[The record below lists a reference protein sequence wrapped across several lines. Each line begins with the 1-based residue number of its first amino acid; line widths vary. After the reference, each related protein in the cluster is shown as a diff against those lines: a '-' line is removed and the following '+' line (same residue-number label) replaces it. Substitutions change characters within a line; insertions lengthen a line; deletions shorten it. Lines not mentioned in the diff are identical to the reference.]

1 MRGLSH
7 VVTDETNFPRNGRR
21 KAELGLT
28 ILAVAWATL
37 CIAAMLAVGEGIRQG
52 VLKTAQNGNGNL
64 IYLTGGMATV
74 DHGAFHQGK
83 FLTLKMDDSEVVRA
97 LPDVKSVAPTA
108 KWKERITVGDRSSW
122 QEPLAV
128 TSEFQSMTNLV
139 PMAGGRWLNPLDQK
153 ETRKVVVLGY
163 ELAADLFNPN
173 EDFSWFAT
181 VTLQVN
187 PVGKKVKI
195 GNEEFIVVGVL
206 EKNSAQIEL
215 GDLINYSSFVP
226 LATWKRFHVNGEI
239 GGINVQ
245 PQADV
250 DREALAK
257 TIRQVI
263 ARKHGASVSDEQVVQ
278 VDDMFLKQ
286 KSMQQFLI
294 GLQSFLGIIG
304 FVTLAVAGVG
314 IANVMYATVKR
325 STRDIGVR
333 MAVGATPTAIRMHY
347 LVQSLLTMMMGG
359 AFGLAVTYALVS
371 AISSIPLEGNAF
383 YEQLGKPVPELSW
396 VVVAIVILTLVIIG
410 VASAWLPANRAA
422 KVSPLEALQS
432 E

>member
-1 MRGLSH
+1 MLLPMRQIFQ
-7 VVTDETNFPRNGRR
+7 EMA
-21 KAELGLT
+21 AEKLRLGLT

-83 FLTLKMDDSEVVRA
+83 FLTLKMDDSEIVRA

-187 PVGKKVKI
+187 PVGQKVKI
-195 GNEEFIVVGVL
+195 GNEEFTVVGVL

-257 TIRQVI
+257 TIMQVI

-359 AFGLAVTYALVS
+359 ALGLAVTYALVS

-396 VVVAIVILTLVIIG
+396 GVVAIVILTLVIIG

>member
-1 MRGLSH
+1 MLLPMRQIFQ
-7 VVTDETNFPRNGRR
+7 EMA
-21 KAELGLT
+21 AEKLRLGLT

-195 GNEEFIVVGVL
+195 GNEEFTVVGVL
-206 EKNSAQIEL
+206 EKNSAQIEQ

-263 ARKHGASVSDEQVVQ
+263 ARRHGASVSDEQVVQ

-359 AFGLAVTYALVS
+359 ALGLGVTYALVS

>member
-1 MRGLSH
+1 MLLPMRQIFQ
-7 VVTDETNFPRNGRR
+7 EMA
-21 KAELGLT
+21 AEKLRLGLT

-83 FLTLKMDDSEVVRA
+83 FLTLKMDDSEIVRA

-128 TSEFQSMTNLV
+128 RSEFQSMTNLV

-187 PVGKKVKI
+187 PVGEKVKI
-195 GNEEFIVVGVL
+195 GNEEFTVVGVL
-206 EKNSAQIEL
+206 EKNSAQIEQ

-359 AFGLAVTYALVS
+359 ALGLAVTYALVS

-396 VVVAIVILTLVIIG
+396 IVVAIVILTLVIIG

>member
-1 MRGLSH
+1 MLLPMRQIFQ
-7 VVTDETNFPRNGRR
+7 EMA
-21 KAELGLT
+21 AEKLRLGLT

-181 VTLQVN
+181 VTLQLN

-195 GNEEFIVVGVL
+195 GNEEFTVVGVL

-325 STRDIGVR
+325 STRDTGVR

-359 AFGLAVTYALVS
+359 ALGLGVTYALVS

>member
-1 MRGLSH
+1 MLLPMRQIFQ
-7 VVTDETNFPRNGRR
+7 EMA
-21 KAELGLT
+21 AEKLRLGLT

-83 FLTLKMDDSEVVRA
+83 FLTLKMDDSEIVRA

-187 PVGKKVKI
+187 PVGQKVKI
-195 GNEEFIVVGVL
+195 GNEEFTVVGVL
-206 EKNSAQIEL
+206 EKNSAQIEQ

-359 AFGLAVTYALVS
+359 ALGLAVTYALVS

-396 VVVAIVILTLVIIG
+396 VVVAIVILTLVVIG

>member
-1 MRGLSH
+1 MLLPMRQIFQ
-7 VVTDETNFPRNGRR
+7 EMA
-21 KAELGLT
+21 AEKLRLGLT

-195 GNEEFIVVGVL
+195 GNEEFTVVGVL
-206 EKNSAQIEL
+206 EKNSAQIEQ

-286 KSMQQFLI
+286 KSMRQFLI

-359 AFGLAVTYALVS
+359 ALGLGVTYALVS
-371 AISSIPLEGNAF
+371 AISSIPLEAMPFMNNW
-383 YEQLGKPVPELSW
+383 VNLS
-396 VVVAIVILTLVIIG
+396 LSCRGSL
-410 VASAWLPANRAA
+410 SRLSS
-422 KVSPLEALQS
+422 SP
-432 E
+432 

>member
-1 MRGLSH
+1 MLLPMRQIFQ
-7 VVTDETNFPRNGRR
+7 EMA
-21 KAELGLT
+21 AEKLRLGLT

-195 GNEEFIVVGVL
+195 GNEQFTVVGVL

-263 ARKHGASVSDEQVVQ
+263 ARKHGASVSDEQIVQ

>member
-1 MRGLSH
+1 MLLPMRQIFQ
-7 VVTDETNFPRNGRR
+7 EMA
-21 KAELGLT
+21 AEKLRLGLT

-83 FLTLKMDDSEVVRA
+83 FLTLEMDDSEVVRA

-195 GNEEFIVVGVL
+195 GNEEFSVVGVL

-359 AFGLAVTYALVS
+359 ALGLAVTYALVS

>member
-1 MRGLSH
+1 MLLPMRQIFQ
-7 VVTDETNFPRNGRR
+7 EMA
-21 KAELGLT
+21 AEKLRLGLT

-195 GNEEFIVVGVL
+195 GNEEFTVVGVL

-263 ARKHGASVSDEQVVQ
+263 APKHGASVSDEQIVQ

-333 MAVGATPTAIRMHY
+333 MAVGATQTAIRMHY

-359 AFGLAVTYALVS
+359 ALGLGVTYALVS

>member
-1 MRGLSH
+1 MLLPMRQIFQ
-7 VVTDETNFPRNGRR
+7 EMA
-21 KAELGLT
+21 AEKLRLGLT
-28 ILAVAWATL
+28 ILALAWATL

-195 GNEEFIVVGVL
+195 GNEEFTVVGVL

-263 ARKHGASVSDEQVVQ
+263 ARKHGASVNDEQVVQ

-325 STRDIGVR
+325 STRDIGAR

-359 AFGLAVTYALVS
+359 ALGLGVTYALVS

>member
-1 MRGLSH
+1 MLLPMRQILQ
-7 VVTDETNFPRNGRR
+7 EMA
-21 KAELGLT
+21 AEKLRLGLT

-187 PVGKKVKI
+187 PVGQKVKI
-195 GNEEFIVVGVL
+195 GNEEFTVVGVL

-263 ARKHGASVSDEQVVQ
+263 ARKHGASVSDEQIVQ

-333 MAVGATPTAIRMHY
+333 MAVGATPTAIHMHY

-359 AFGLAVTYALVS
+359 ALGLGVTYALVS

>member
-1 MRGLSH
+1 MLLPMRQIFQ
-7 VVTDETNFPRNGRR
+7 EMA
-21 KAELGLT
+21 AEKLRLGLT

-83 FLTLKMDDSEVVRA
+83 FLTLKMDDSEIVRA

-187 PVGKKVKI
+187 PVGQKVKI
-195 GNEEFIVVGVL
+195 GNEEFTVVGVL

-245 PQADV
+245 PQADA

-359 AFGLAVTYALVS
+359 ALGLVVTYALVS

>member
-1 MRGLSH
+1 MLLPMRQIFQ
-7 VVTDETNFPRNGRR
+7 EMA
-21 KAELGLT
+21 AEKLRLGLT

-83 FLTLKMDDSEVVRA
+83 FLTLKMDDSEIVRA

-139 PMAGGRWLNPLDQK
+139 AMAGGRWLNPLDQK

-187 PVGKKVKI
+187 PVGQKVKI
-195 GNEEFIVVGVL
+195 GNEEFTVVGVL
-206 EKNSAQIEL
+206 EKNSAQIEQ

-359 AFGLAVTYALVS
+359 ALGLAVTYALVS

>member
-1 MRGLSH
+1 MAR
-7 VVTDETNFPRNGRR
+7 
-21 KAELGLT
+21 
-28 ILAVAWATL
+28 AVSGHERVS
-37 CIAAMLAVGEGIRQG
+37 IHDQF
-52 VLKTAQNGNGNL
+52 
-64 IYLTGGMATV
+64 
-74 DHGAFHQGK
+74 GADG
-83 FLTLKMDDSEVVRA
+83 
-97 LPDVKSVAPTA
+97 
-108 KWKERITVGDRSSW
+108 
-122 QEPLAV
+122 
-128 TSEFQSMTNLV
+128 
-139 PMAGGRWLNPLDQK
+139 GGRWLNPLDQK

-195 GNEEFIVVGVL
+195 GNEEFTVVGVL

-347 LVQSLLTMMMGG
+347 LVQSLLTMLMGG
-359 AFGLAVTYALVS
+359 R
-371 AISSIPLEGNAF
+371 
-383 YEQLGKPVPELSW
+383 LG
-396 VVVAIVILTLVIIG
+396 
-410 VASAWLPANRAA
+410 
-422 KVSPLEALQS
+422 
-432 E
+432 

>member
-1 MRGLSH
+1 MLLPMRQIFQ
-7 VVTDETNFPRNGRR
+7 EMA
-21 KAELGLT
+21 AEKLRLGLT

-181 VTLQVN
+181 VTLQLN

-195 GNEEFIVVGVL
+195 GNEEFTVVGVL

-263 ARKHGASVSDEQVVQ
+263 ARKHGASVSDEQIVQ

-359 AFGLAVTYALVS
+359 ALGLGVTYALVL

>member
-1 MRGLSH
+1 MLLPMRQIFQ
-7 VVTDETNFPRNGRR
+7 EMA
-21 KAELGLT
+21 AEKLRLGLT

-187 PVGKKVKI
+187 SVGKKVKI
-195 GNEEFIVVGVL
+195 GNEEFTVVGVL

-359 AFGLAVTYALVS
+359 ALGLAVTYALVS

>member
-1 MRGLSH
+1 MLLPMRQIFQEMAVEKL
-7 VVTDETNFPRNGRR
+7 R
-21 KAELGLT
+21 LGLT

-195 GNEEFIVVGVL
+195 GNEEFTVVGVL

-359 AFGLAVTYALVS
+359 VLGLGVTYALVS

>member
-1 MRGLSH
+1 MLLPMRQIFQ
-7 VVTDETNFPRNGRR
+7 EMA
-21 KAELGLT
+21 AEKLRLGLT

-83 FLTLKMDDSEVVRA
+83 FLTLKMDDSEIVRA

-195 GNEEFIVVGVL
+195 GNEEFTVVGVL
-206 EKNSAQIEL
+206 EKNSAQIEQ

-304 FVTLAVAGVG
+304 FVTLAVSGVG

-359 AFGLAVTYALVS
+359 ALGLGVTYALVS

>member
-1 MRGLSH
+1 MLLPMRQIFQ
-7 VVTDETNFPRNGRR
+7 EMA
-21 KAELGLT
+21 AEKLRLGLT

-173 EDFSWFAT
+173 EDFSWFTT
-181 VTLQVN
+181 VTLQLN

-195 GNEEFIVVGVL
+195 GNEEFTVVGVL

-359 AFGLAVTYALVS
+359 ALGLGVTYALVS

>member
-1 MRGLSH
+1 MLLPMRQIFQ
-7 VVTDETNFPRNGRR
+7 EMA
-21 KAELGLT
+21 AEKLRLGLT

-83 FLTLKMDDSEVVRA
+83 FLTLKMDDSEIVRA

-195 GNEEFIVVGVL
+195 GNEEFTVVGVL

-359 AFGLAVTYALVS
+359 ALGLAVTYALVS
-371 AISSIPLEGNAF
+371 AISSIPLEGSTF

>member
-1 MRGLSH
+1 MLLPMRQIFQ
-7 VVTDETNFPRNGRR
+7 EMA
-21 KAELGLT
+21 AEKLRLGLT

-74 DHGAFHQGK
+74 EHGAFHQGK

-195 GNEEFIVVGVL
+195 GNEEFTVVGVL

-347 LVQSLLTMMMGG
+347 LVQSLLTMLMGG
-359 AFGLAVTYALVS
+359 ALGLAVTYALVS

-396 VVVAIVILTLVIIG
+396 VVVAIVILTLMIIG

>member
-1 MRGLSH
+1 MLLPMRQIFQ
-7 VVTDETNFPRNGRR
+7 EMA
-21 KAELGLT
+21 AEKLRLGLT

-263 ARKHGASVSDEQVVQ
+263 ARKHGASVSDEQIVQ

-359 AFGLAVTYALVS
+359 ALGLGVTYALVS

>member
-1 MRGLSH
+1 MLLPMRQIFQ
-7 VVTDETNFPRNGRR
+7 EMA
-21 KAELGLT
+21 AEKLRLGLT

-83 FLTLKMDDSEVVRA
+83 FLTLKMGDSEVVRA

-181 VTLQVN
+181 VTLQLN

-195 GNEEFIVVGVL
+195 GNEEFTVVGVL
-206 EKNSAQIEL
+206 EKNSAQIEQ

-359 AFGLAVTYALVS
+359 ALGLGVTYALVS

>member
-1 MRGLSH
+1 MLLPMRQIFQ
-7 VVTDETNFPRNGRR
+7 EMA
-21 KAELGLT
+21 AEKLRLGLT

-83 FLTLKMDDSEVVRA
+83 FLTLKMDDSEIVRA

-187 PVGKKVKI
+187 PVGQKVKI
-195 GNEEFIVVGVL
+195 GNEEFTVVGVL
-206 EKNSAQIEL
+206 EKNSAQIEQ

-257 TIRQVI
+257 TVRQVI

-359 AFGLAVTYALVS
+359 ALGLAVTYALVS

>member
-1 MRGLSH
+1 MLLPMRQIFQ
-7 VVTDETNFPRNGRR
+7 EMA
-21 KAELGLT
+21 AEKLRLGLT

-64 IYLTGGMATV
+64 IYLTGGMAIV

-195 GNEEFIVVGVL
+195 GNEEFTVVGVL

-263 ARKHGASVSDEQVVQ
+263 ARKHGASVSDEQIVQ

-359 AFGLAVTYALVS
+359 ALGLGVTYALVS

-410 VASAWLPANRAA
+410 VASAWLPANQAA
-422 KVSPLEALQS
+422 KLSPLEALQS

>member
-1 MRGLSH
+1 MLLPMRQILQ
-7 VVTDETNFPRNGRR
+7 EMA
-21 KAELGLT
+21 AEKLRLGLT

-83 FLTLKMDDSEVVRA
+83 FLTLKMDDSEIVRA

-187 PVGKKVKI
+187 PVGQKVQI
-195 GNEEFIVVGVL
+195 GNEEFTVVGVL

-257 TIRQVI
+257 TIRQVV

-304 FVTLAVAGVG
+304 FVTLVVAGVG

-359 AFGLAVTYALVS
+359 ALGLAVTYALVS

>member
-1 MRGLSH
+1 MLLPMRQIFQ
-7 VVTDETNFPRNGRR
+7 EMA
-21 KAELGLT
+21 AEKLRLGLT

-181 VTLQVN
+181 VTLQLN

-195 GNEEFIVVGVL
+195 GNEEFTVVGVL

-263 ARKHGASVSDEQVVQ
+263 ARKHGASVSDEQIVQ

-333 MAVGATPTAIRMHY
+333 MAVGATQTAIRMHY

-359 AFGLAVTYALVS
+359 ALGLGVTYALVS

>member
-1 MRGLSH
+1 MLLPMRQIFQ
-7 VVTDETNFPRNGRR
+7 EMA
-21 KAELGLT
+21 AEKLRLGLT

-83 FLTLKMDDSEVVRA
+83 FLTLKMDDSEIVRA

-187 PVGKKVKI
+187 PVGQKVKI
-195 GNEEFIVVGVL
+195 GNEEFTVVGVL

-263 ARKHGASVSDEQVVQ
+263 ARKHGASVSDEQIVQ

-347 LVQSLLTMMMGG
+347 LVQSLLTMMRGG
-359 AFGLAVTYALVS
+359 ALGLAVTYALVS
-371 AISSIPLEGNAF
+371 AISSIPLEGSTF

>member
-1 MRGLSH
+1 MLLPMRQIFQ
-7 VVTDETNFPRNGRR
+7 EMA
-21 KAELGLT
+21 AEKLRLGLT

-83 FLTLKMDDSEVVRA
+83 FLTLKMEDSEVVRA

-108 KWKERITVGDRSSW
+108 KWKERITVGDRNSW

-195 GNEEFIVVGVL
+195 GNEEFTVVGVL

-245 PQADV
+245 PQTDV

-257 TIRQVI
+257 TIRKVI

-359 AFGLAVTYALVS
+359 ALGLGVTYALVS

>member
-1 MRGLSH
+1 MLLPMRQIFQ
-7 VVTDETNFPRNGRR
+7 EMA
-21 KAELGLT
+21 AEKLRLGLT

-83 FLTLKMDDSEVVRA
+83 FLTLKMDDSEIVRA

-187 PVGKKVKI
+187 PVGQKVKI
-195 GNEEFIVVGVL
+195 GNEEFTVVGVL
-206 EKNSAQIEL
+206 EKNSAQIEQ

-396 VVVAIVILTLVIIG
+396 VVVVIVILTLVIIG

>member
-1 MRGLSH
+1 MLLPMRQIFQ
-7 VVTDETNFPRNGRR
+7 EMA
-21 KAELGLT
+21 AEKLRLGLT

-83 FLTLKMDDSEVVRA
+83 FLTLKMDDSEIVRA

-187 PVGKKVKI
+187 PVGQKVKI
-195 GNEEFIVVGVL
+195 GNEEFTVVGVL
-206 EKNSAQIEL
+206 EKNSAQIEQ
-215 GDLINYSSFVP
+215 GDLINYSSFVS

-250 DREALAK
+250 DRKALAK

-359 AFGLAVTYALVS
+359 ALGLGVTYALVS

>member
-1 MRGLSH
+1 MLLPMRQIFQ
-7 VVTDETNFPRNGRR
+7 EMA
-21 KAELGLT
+21 AEKLRLGLT

-187 PVGKKVKI
+187 PVGQKVKI
-195 GNEEFIVVGVL
+195 GNEEFTVVGVL
-206 EKNSAQIEL
+206 EKNSAQIEQ

-263 ARKHGASVSDEQVVQ
+263 ARKHGASVSDEEVVQ

-359 AFGLAVTYALVS
+359 ALGLAVTYALVS

>member
-1 MRGLSH
+1 MLLPMRQIFQ
-7 VVTDETNFPRNGRR
+7 EMA
-21 KAELGLT
+21 AEKLRLGLT

-37 CIAAMLAVGEGIRQG
+37 CITAMLAVGEGIRQG

-181 VTLQVN
+181 VTLQLN

-195 GNEEFIVVGVL
+195 GNEEFTVVGVL
-206 EKNSAQIEL
+206 EKNSAQIEQ

-359 AFGLAVTYALVS
+359 ALGLGVTYALVS
-371 AISSIPLEGNAF
+371 AISSIPLGGNAF

>member
-1 MRGLSH
+1 MLLPMRQIFQ
-7 VVTDETNFPRNGRR
+7 EMA
-21 KAELGLT
+21 AEKLRLGLT

-108 KWKERITVGDRSSW
+108 KWKERITVGDRNSW

-181 VTLQVN
+181 VTLQLN
-187 PVGKKVKI
+187 PVGEKVKI
-195 GNEEFIVVGVL
+195 GNEEFTVVGVL

-359 AFGLAVTYALVS
+359 ALGLGVTYALVS

>member
-1 MRGLSH
+1 MLLPMRQIFQ
-7 VVTDETNFPRNGRR
+7 EMA
-21 KAELGLT
+21 AEKLRLGLT

-83 FLTLKMDDSEVVRA
+83 FLTLKMDDSEIVRA

-108 KWKERITVGDRSSW
+108 KWKERITVGDRNSW

-187 PVGKKVKI
+187 PVGQKVKI
-195 GNEEFIVVGVL
+195 GNEEFTVVGVL

-359 AFGLAVTYALVS
+359 ALGLGVTYALVS

>member
-1 MRGLSH
+1 MLLPMRQIFQ
-7 VVTDETNFPRNGRR
+7 EMA
-21 KAELGLT
+21 AEKLRLGLT

-108 KWKERITVGDRSSW
+108 KWKERITVGDRNSW

-173 EDFSWFAT
+173 EDFSWFVT
-181 VTLQVN
+181 VTLQLN

-195 GNEEFIVVGVL
+195 GNEEFTVVGVL

-263 ARKHGASVSDEQVVQ
+263 ARKHGASVSDEQIVQ

-359 AFGLAVTYALVS
+359 ALGLGVTYALVL

>member
-1 MRGLSH
+1 MLLPMRQIFQ
-7 VVTDETNFPRNGRR
+7 EMA
-21 KAELGLT
+21 AEKLRLGLT

-83 FLTLKMDDSEVVRA
+83 FLTLKMDDSEIVRA

-187 PVGKKVKI
+187 PVGQKVKI
-195 GNEEFIVVGVL
+195 GNEEFTVVGVL
-206 EKNSAQIEL
+206 EKNSAQIEQ

-250 DREALAK
+250 GREALAK

-359 AFGLAVTYALVS
+359 ALGLAVTYALVS

>member
-1 MRGLSH
+1 MLLPMRQIFQ
-7 VVTDETNFPRNGRR
+7 EMA
-21 KAELGLT
+21 AEKLRLGLT

-37 CIAAMLAVGEGIRQG
+37 CIAAMLAVGEGIRKG

-181 VTLQVN
+181 VTLQLN

-195 GNEEFIVVGVL
+195 GNEEFTVVGVL

-226 LATWKRFHVNGEI
+226 LATWKRFHVNSEI

-347 LVQSLLTMMMGG
+347 LVQSLFTMMMGG
-359 AFGLAVTYALVS
+359 ALGLAVTYALVS

-396 VVVAIVILTLVIIG
+396 VVVVIVILTLVIIG

>member
-1 MRGLSH
+1 MLLPMRQIFQ
-7 VVTDETNFPRNGRR
+7 EMA
-21 KAELGLT
+21 AEKLRLGLT

-83 FLTLKMDDSEVVRA
+83 FLTLKMDDSEIVRA

-187 PVGKKVKI
+187 PVGQKIKI
-195 GNEEFIVVGVL
+195 GNEEFTVVGVL

-263 ARKHGASVSDEQVVQ
+263 VRKHGASVSDEQVVQ

-359 AFGLAVTYALVS
+359 ALGLGVTYALVS